1 MNTWRFFCDV
11 IRRDLLLAWRQR
23 GDVLVGLMFFVLVA
37 TLFPLAVSPDPQWL
51 QRIGPGVLWVA
62 ALLANLLALPRLF
75 HGDWQ
80 DGSLEQ
86 LLLAPF
92 PDSVM
97 VAGKFLAHWLASSLP
112 LTLAAPV
119 LAIQYGLPAEQWLML
134 LGSLLLGTPVITAL
148 GGIGAALT
156 LGLRQGEVLLAL
168 LVLPLLA
175 PVLIFGSG
183 AVAAVS
189 AGQSGMAELSLLA
202 AMSCAAVFFSPWL
215 AARALRLAIG

>member
-1 MNTWRFFCDV
+1 MGVLSFFASMLARDV
-11 IRRDLLLAWRQR
+11 LLAWRQR
-23 GDVLVGLMFFVLVA
+23 GDVLLGLMFFMLVA
-37 TLFPLAVSPDPQWL
+37 TLFPLAVGPEPNGL
-51 QRIGPGVLWVA
+51 LRIGPGVLWVA

-75 HGDWQ
+75 HGDWI

-86 LLLAPF
+86 LLLAPY
-92 PDSVM
+92 PPSMM
-97 VAGKFLAHWLASSLP
+97 VAAKFAAHWLVTSLP
-112 LTLAAPV
+112 LALAAPL
-119 LAIQYGLPAEQWLML
+119 LAIQYGLPPEQCLML
-134 LGSLLLGTPVITAL
+134 VASLLLGTPIITAL

-183 AVAAVS
+183 AVSAVA

-202 AMSCAAVFFSPWL
+202 AMACASVFFAPWL
-215 AARALRLAIG
+215 AAKALRLAIE

>member
-1 MNTWRFFCDV
+1 MSAWHFFLHMV
-11 IRRDLLLAWRQR
+11 GRDLLLAWRQR

-51 QRIGPGVLWVA
+51 QKIGPGVLWVA

-75 HGDWQ
+75 QADWL

-86 LLLAPF
+86 LLLAPQ
-92 PDSVM
+92 PDSLM
-97 VAGKFLAHWLASSLP
+97 VAGKLLAHWLGNSLP
-112 LTLAAPV
+112 LALAAPV
-119 LAIQYGLPAEQWLML
+119 LAIQYGLPAEQCLML
-134 LGSLLLGTPVITAL
+134 VLSLLLGTPVITCL

-156 LGLRQGEVLLAL
+156 LGLRQGEILLAL

-183 AVAAVS
+183 AVSALAA
-189 AGQSGMAELSLLA
+189 AQSGAAELSLLA
-202 AMSCAAVFFSPWL
+202 AMSVAAMFFSPWL
-215 AARALRLAIG
+215 AAKALRLAIV

>member
-1 MNTWRFFCDV
+1 MSVIRFFGSIV
-11 IRRDLLLAWRQR
+11 VRDLLLAWRQR

-37 TLFPLAVSPDPQWL
+37 TLFPLAIGPEPAWL
-51 QRIGPGVLWVA
+51 LRIGPGVLWVA

-75 HGDWQ
+75 QSDWQ

-86 LLLAPF
+86 LLLNPF
-92 PDSVM
+92 PVSVM
-97 VAGKFLAHWLASSLP
+97 VAGKFAAHWLASSVP
-112 LTLAAPV
+112 LALAAP
-119 LAIQYGLPAEQWLML
+119 LLGIQYGLPSAQWLML
-134 LGSLLLGTPVITAL
+134 LASLLLGTPIITTL
-148 GGIGAALT
+148 GGVGAALT

-183 AVAAVS
+183 AVAAVA

-202 AMSCAAVFFSPWL
+202 AMMCASVFCSPWL
-215 AARALRLAIG
+215 AARALRLAIE

>member
-1 MNTWRFFCDV
+1 MSAWHFFLHMV
-11 IRRDLLLAWRQR
+11 GRDLLLAWRQR

-51 QRIGPGVLWVA
+51 QKIGPGVLWVA

-75 HGDWQ
+75 QADWL

-86 LLLAPF
+86 LLLAPQ
-92 PDSVM
+92 PDSLM
-97 VAGKFLAHWLASSLP
+97 VAGKLLAHWLGNSLP
-112 LTLAAPV
+112 LALAAPV
-119 LAIQYGLPAEQWLML
+119 LAIQYGLPAEQCLML
-134 LGSLLLGTPVITAL
+134 VLSLLLGTPVITCL

-156 LGLRQGEVLLAL
+156 LGLRQGEILLAL

-183 AVAAVS
+183 AVSALAA
-189 AGQSGMAELSLLA
+189 AQSGVAELWLLA
-202 AMSCAAVFFSPWL
+202 AMSVAAMFFSPWL
-215 AARALRLAIG
+215 AAKALRLAIV